1 MYFERLKERY
11 RDLMDRQSRLG
22 RLAIRLSFLALVALF
37 LSTVVP
43 TMAQDLGSTP
53 VTQQDPSTPTT
64 PTGPTDPATPSDS
77 ATVPAPSDSPSP
89 APSDSPS
96 PVALPSPLADSTTA
110 SPEPVHAL
118 KDQPIYTSH
127 VPALVNVDPRA
138 VQMALPSIAFSGSKY
153 TLACIS
159 SDNLRFDI
167 LGKRVPDP
175 SPSESLLVAG
185 DLSSQLRIS
194 GLNGDVANL
203 INSIGGLTAYSTQ
216 GGIAGKS
223 LYIRYVAMSGSATDL
238 SFCAAAQSGSLTTFR
253 ALDLGISNAGGKVTL
268 KR

>member
-11 RDLMDRQSRLG
+11 HDLMDRQSRTG
-22 RLAIRLSFLALVALF
+22 RLAIRLSFLALIALF

-53 VTQQDPSTPTT
+53 VTQEDPSA
-64 PTGPTDPATPSDS
+64 PTGPTDPATPADS
-77 ATVPAPSDSPSP
+77 ATVPAPTDSASP
-89 APSDSPS
+89 TPSDSPT

-110 SPEPVHAL
+110 SPDPVHAL
-118 KDQPIYTSH
+118 KDQPIYISH
-127 VPALVNVDPRA
+127 APALVNVDPRA
-138 VQMALPSIAFSGSKY
+138 VQMTLPSIAFSGSKY

-167 LGKRVPDP
+167 LNKRLPNP
-175 SPSESLLVAG
+175 SPSDSLLVAG

-194 GLNGDVANL
+194 GLNGEVANL
-203 INSIGGLTAYSTQ
+203 LNSDGGLTAYSTQ

-223 LYIRYVAMSGSATDL
+223 LYIRYVAMSDPATDL
-238 SFCAAAQSGSLTTFR
+238 DFCAASQSGSLTTFR
-253 ALDLGISNAGGKVTL
+253 ALDLGITNAGGKVTL